1 MLKKVR
7 QKQSVLSL
15 VPIMSREEVFKF
27 PDRLGRNC
35 GFTQVAPVSHS
46 PWEEVVCLTKFNLK
60 QFQLFLANCVT
71 LFWFSRE
78 RVLVLCAIAF
88 PVDVY
93 AVIALDIFTPV

>member
-46 PWEEVVCLTKFNLK
+46 PWEEGVSVDVCLAKFNFKALRVVSC
-60 QFQLFLANCVT
+60 QLRYT
-71 LFWFSRE
+71 
-78 RVLVLCAIAF
+78 VLVLSRASAR
-88 PVDVY
+88 
-93 AVIALDIFTPV
+93 ALCHRLSC